1 MNTPSDTVIKT
12 DSAALIAL
20 SIGFFMI
27 MIDVTAISV
36 VLPNMELSLG
46 DGIVG
51 LQWIMDSYSF
61 AFACLLLTAGR
72 LADLIQAK
80 TVFLSG
86 VILFLIASL
95 GSGLAPSI
103 EVVIF
108 FRFIQGIAAA
118 LILPAS
124 LTLISR
130 FYTHPEKQAYV
141 IGIWSSI
148 AGLGA
153 ASGPILGAYLNSIL
167 GWRAVF
173 FINIPFGLIAFIV
186 CLRKITTR
194 PSPQNA
200 SKIDLPGLMISMLSI
215 GLLVFSIIGASKGIF
230 SYFIITILF
239 LFFLLTAFMFVKIE
253 QKTTSPMVPLVFF
266 KSPQFSLAILIG
278 MLINIAFFGELFQ
291 LALYFKSKGYPAL
304 LIGLAILSHTGLSPF
319 ASYLAGK
326 ITSKLG
332 AMIPIIIGMLI
343 GSLAFFAF
351 MLLIDEQS
359 PVYLTLIVSIMAIG
373 FSCMFTVTAAT
384 IMITQSVSNQH
395 TGIASAVFF
404 TARQI
409 GSLIG
414 IALFGTIITRSSSL
428 TSGIKYNLMITAI
441 LFFIAGLSSWRYWE
455 KSTK

>member
-1 MNTPSDTVIKT
+1 MNTPSDTVIKR

-51 LQWIMDSYSF
+51 LQWIMDSYNF

-72 LADLIQAK
+72 MADLIQAK

-95 GSGLAPSI
+95 GSGLAPSL
-103 EVVIF
+103 ETVIC

-124 LTLISR
+124 LALISH
-130 FYTHPEKQAYV
+130 FYTHPEKQAYI

-153 ASGPILGAYLNSIL
+153 ASGPILGAYLNSTL

-186 CLRKITTR
+186 CLRKMTTR
-194 PSPQNA
+194 PSSQNP
-200 SKIDLPGLMISMLSI
+200 SKIDLPGLITSTLSI
-215 GLLVFSIIGASKGIF
+215 GLLVFSIIETTGGFF
-230 SYFIITILF
+230 SHFIIPIVLF
-239 LFFLLTAFMFVKIE
+239 FFLLTVFMFVKIE
-253 QKTTSPMVPLVFF
+253 RKTTSPMVPLVFF

-278 MLINIAFFGELFQ
+278 MLINFAFFGELFQ
-291 LALYFKSKGYPAL
+291 LALYFKSRGYSSL

-332 AMIPIIIGMLI
+332 ALIPIILGMLV
-343 GSLAFFAF
+343 GSLALFAF
-351 MLLIDEQS
+351 MLLIDEHS
-359 PVYLTLIVSIMAIG
+359 PFYLTLIFSIMAIG
-373 FSCMFTVTAAT
+373 FSCMFIVTAAT
-384 IMITQSVSNQH
+384 IMLTQSVANQH
-395 TGIASAVFF
+395 TGIASAIFF

-428 TSGIKYNLMITAI
+428 TSGIKYNLMIAAL
-441 LFFIAGLSSWRYWE
+441 LFFIAGLISWHYWA